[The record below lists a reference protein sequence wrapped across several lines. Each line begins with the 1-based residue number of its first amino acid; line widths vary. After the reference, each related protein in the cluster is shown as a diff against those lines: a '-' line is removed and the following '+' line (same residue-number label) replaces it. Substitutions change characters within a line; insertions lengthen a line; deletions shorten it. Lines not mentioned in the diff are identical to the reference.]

1 MKCIAFDFFFYY
13 RLGYKRPARGKI
25 RYFWELNILIPL
37 NSSLY
42 RDFGN
47 FIIDQS
53 QFFKNLKNFSFFST
67 VTTQHQRTSTVTTTS
82 STTEMTERHTPIPP
96 GTSDTEF
103 KLFTM
108 RPKVINNNNK
118 RINSEAA
125 ENAALIIGIIAGA
138 LIAIVLIIL
147 IILKFKNRP
156 EANYKVDEAK
166 TFCQDPNAALLG
178 TASSNQPY
186 NGALKNGA
194 NVNRNGKKR
203 EVKDIK
209 EWYV

>member
-1 MKCIAFDFFFYY
+1 MNCNENLICTFFV
-13 RLGYKRPARGKI
+13 
-25 RYFWELNILIPL
+25 LI
-37 NSSLY
+37 
-42 RDFGN
+42 
-47 FIIDQS
+47 
-53 QFFKNLKNFSFFST
+53 FFSSFFST
-67 VTTQHQRTSTVTTTS
+67 VTTQRQRTSPVTSTVTTST
-82 STTEMTERHTPIPP
+82 TTEMTERHTPIPP
-96 GTSDTEF
+96 GVGDTEF
-103 KLFTM
+103 KPFTL
-108 RPKVINNNNK
+108 RPKVTNNNNK
-118 RINSEAA
+118 RITSETA

-147 IILKFKNRP
+147 IILKFKSRP
-156 EANYKVDEAK
+156 EANYKVDENK

-178 TASSNQPY
+178 AAGTNQPY

>member
-1 MKCIAFDFFFYY
+1 MFTFIFNKKLKFS
-13 RLGYKRPARGKI
+13 
-25 RYFWELNILIPL
+25 LI
-37 NSSLY
+37 
-42 RDFGN
+42 
-47 FIIDQS
+47 
-53 QFFKNLKNFSFFST
+53 FST
-67 VTTQHQRTSTVTTTS
+67 VTTQRQRTSPVTSTTSTTTT
-82 STTEMTERHTPIPP
+82 TTEMSDRHTPIPP
-96 GTSDTEF
+96 GVGDNEF
-103 KLFTM
+103 KPYTL
-108 RPKVINNNNK
+108 RPKVTNNNNK
-118 RINSEAA
+118 RITSETA

-147 IILKFKNRP
+147 IILKFKSRP
-156 EANYKVDEAK
+156 EANYKVDEGK

-178 TASSNQPY
+178 TAGSNQPY